1 MPLLSV
7 EDVFQSRELWELPEE
22 ASVSRPPHDAGWRL
36 GKKVALVAVVLTA
49 AALCI
54 SVLGLQA
61 DGATS
66 RGRDSDRVAI
76 ASAEPRTVKLAAA
89 PNDLLLPG
97 RPCYFAWQEKVDGGA
112 RQAMCFCQLA
122 GNEGCRKKACACP
135 QGCSG
140 HTIVHPN
147 SVTFRNFAQAQQCA
161 STTALL
167 TIPKS
172 YFRDVN
178 YLRSW
183 CPAGAVS
190 LLAEMI
196 REGFA
201 AYQVQ
206 GAPGIVRQCVHSG
219 MHVSVPW
226 LHLHTVCKTG
236 VVDNMFHTGASAF
249 CYDMSGVDEAEGF
262 AQRIVSWASGGPA
275 PPPPP
280 AMVAPKTCQHLGCGR
295 RGPAGHCSCSWDCRD
310 SNNCCEDF
318 LGICEGTCKAI
329 GCGNIYQGT
338 LCSCTEGCWDDG
350 SDKPCCGDYRAV
362 CAAREHFEHGRPQQH
377 VVRAAQS
384 SVSTCE
390 EIGCGRYDPK
400 FRCACN
406 HECRTHGN
414 CCVDYNS
421 ACVHKDNAPGLGHAA
436 HHEPAQREPQSK
448 AHNASSYHR
457 PHHDGKHGKAH
468 NASSYHRSHHDGK
481 AQVSGHRPHHDG
493 KEPRKTC
500 KEVGCGLFFPGES
513 CACNSA
519 CTKHGNCCEDY
530 LDVCNGAD
538 HKTPPAWAPKSCK
551 VLGCGEKGVLG
562 SCSCNA
568 ECVDYHDC
576 CKDYHEECKPEHET
590 HKGSKQL

>member
-1 MPLLSV
+1 MPEPKRHAYGCEWMPLLSV

-206 GAPGIVRQCVHSG
+206 VAGKRLPSRPTI
-219 MHVSVPW
+219 P
-226 LHLHTVCKTG
+226 
-236 VVDNMFHTGASAF
+236 
-249 CYDMSGVDEAEGF
+249 
-262 AQRIVSWASGGPA
+262 WASSRPSSSGITTSPRTPRWTTA
-275 PPPPP
+275 SRT
-280 AMVAPKTCQHLGCGR
+280 TCSLVRSRRGATTASCGR
-295 RGPAGHCSCSWDCRD
+295 S
-310 SNNCCEDF
+310 
-318 LGICEGTCKAI
+318 
-329 GCGNIYQGT
+329 
-338 LCSCTEGCWDDG
+338 
-350 SDKPCCGDYRAV
+350 
-362 CAAREHFEHGRPQQH
+362 
-377 VVRAAQS
+377 S
-384 SVSTCE
+384 SVC
-390 EIGCGRYDPK
+390 
-400 FRCACN
+400 
-406 HECRTHGN
+406 
-414 CCVDYNS
+414 
-421 ACVHKDNAPGLGHAA
+421 
-436 HHEPAQREPQSK
+436 
-448 AHNASSYHR
+448 
-457 PHHDGKHGKAH
+457 
-468 NASSYHRSHHDGK
+468 
-481 AQVSGHRPHHDG
+481 
-493 KEPRKTC
+493 
-500 KEVGCGLFFPGES
+500 
-513 CACNSA
+513 
-519 CTKHGNCCEDY
+519 
-530 LDVCNGAD
+530 
-538 HKTPPAWAPKSCK
+538 
-551 VLGCGEKGVLG
+551 
-562 SCSCNA
+562 
-568 ECVDYHDC
+568 
-576 CKDYHEECKPEHET
+576 
-590 HKGSKQL
+590 